1 MSSQGSSVL
10 EVFQLNKNSKEDDLE
25 QCIVWL
31 RDVFHDNL
39 PKTISVVVKRLGG
52 YDPLNTTNLSKT
64 TFKGLNTTVNASLM
78 NNTLVGNQSFNA
90 RKSANESLAK
100 HNNES
105 QKEVH
110 SDYFDMP
117 HQEKQESQKVKNN
130 QKASLQDTN
139 QIQEKPSQNSST
151 LQSPRQQLQ
160 NNQSNTSLN
169 SNTSYISKNYDEND
183 PQSMAD
189 KAKQYY
195 LNQNFNEAL
204 ELYQK
209 SQNLAQNDEENYIK
223 LIFQNKVYIGSIYA
237 NAKQRQKAIEELKS
251 AYEMTK
257 RLNIK
262 EIIEMNEQNSKDGAQ
277 KFINSN
283 PVYFIN
289 LTLGNLYNEEKDF
302 QNAIF
307 FFEEAYKEIQH
318 SENVADHKNL
328 SQILNSLGLIYYS
341 TNQIPI
347 AIEKFKN
354 SLQIFEEL
362 LKIPEYGNDPSLKI
376 SYANRMNNLGE
387 ACRRNKQIDEAI
399 VHFKNSLK
407 LKLEAQ
413 KESNDFSVE
422 TQKTIASTYNNLGIS
437 YYTLKKFDDAI
448 EYLNHAIEIYENK
461 IGRVEALDQL
471 SYANILNQ
479 RGDCYRFKL
488 DIVKACEDFKKS
500 FKLKVDCLGE
510 EHKSTIMTL
519 NNYAQSVFGTK
530 NYQKSKQLFQDLLK
544 VQRKVLG
551 EKDPAV
557 AQTLNNLGTVT
568 SELHEYELAEVYIK
582 EALEIFQS
590 QPQTASTNLERVTK
604 NLQAV
609 QHKIQRSSQEKLI
622 PKNQQ

>member
-25 QCIVWL
+25 QCIAWL

-90 RKSANESLAK
+90 RKSANESIAK

-105 QKEVH
+105 QKDAH
-110 SDYFDMP
+110 SDYFDKP
-117 HQEKQESQKVKNN
+117 QQEKKESQIAQNN
-130 QKASLQDTN
+130 SKSVSDTGN
-139 QIQEKPSQNSST
+139 IQEKAPQISSN
-151 LQSPRQQLQ
+151 LQSPTKQLQ
-160 NNQSNTSLN
+160 NNQSNTSLTSN
-169 SNTSYISKNYDEND
+169 SSYISKNYDEND
-183 PQSMAD
+183 PISVAD
-189 KAKQYY
+189 KAKHCY
-195 LNQNFNEAL
+195 LNQNYNEAL

-209 SQNLAQNDEENYIK
+209 SQNLALHDEENNIK
-223 LIFQNKVYIGSIYA
+223 LIFSNKVYIGSIYT
-237 NAKQRQKAIEELKS
+237 NVKQRQKAIEELKS

-262 EIIEMNEQNSKDGAQ
+262 EIIETNEWNSKDGTQ

-307 FFEEAYKEIQH
+307 YFEEAYKEIQH
-318 SENVADHKNL
+318 SQNVLDYKNQ
-328 SQILNSLGLIYYS
+328 SQILDSLGLIYYFS
-341 TNQIPI
+341 NNIPT
-347 AIEKFKN
+347 AIEKFKH

-362 LKIPEYGNDPSLKI
+362 LKVPEYGNDPSLKT
-376 SYANRMNNLGE
+376 SYANRINNLGE
-387 ACRRNKQIDEAI
+387 AYRRNKQIDEAI

-413 KESNDFSVE
+413 KENNDYSVQI
-422 TQKTIASTYNNLGIS
+422 QKQIANTYNNLGMS
-437 YYTLKKFDDAI
+437 YYTLKQYDEAI

-461 IGRVEALDQL
+461 IGRVEAIDQL
-471 SYANILNQ
+471 SCANILNQ

-488 DIVKACEDFKKS
+488 DVIKSCEDYKKS

-510 EHKSTIMTL
+510 EHKSTILTH

-530 NYQKSKQLFQDLLK
+530 NFQKSKQLFLDLLK
-544 VQRKVLG
+544 IQKKVLG
-551 EKDPAV
+551 EKDPSV

-568 SELHEYELAEVYIK
+568 SELREYELAEMYIK
-582 EALEIFQS
+582 EALEIFQN
-590 QPQTASTNLERVTK
+590 QPETTSTNLERVKK

-609 QHKIQRSSQEKLI
+609 QHKIQRNSQEKLTL
-622 PKNQQ
+622 KNQQ

>member
-25 QCIVWL
+25 QCIAWL

-90 RKSANESLAK
+90 KKSANESLVK
-100 HNNES
+100 NNNES
-105 QKEVH
+105 QKDAH
-110 SDYFDMP
+110 SDYFDKP
-117 HQEKQESQKVKNN
+117 QQEKKESQKAQNVSK
-130 QKASLQDTN
+130 SVQDTSN
-139 QIQEKPSQNSST
+139 IQEKPSQNSSN

-160 NNQSNTSLN
+160 NNQSNTSLT

-209 SQNLAQNDEENYIK
+209 SQNLAHNDEENYLK

-257 RLNIK
+257 RINIK
-262 EIIEMNEQNSKDGAQ
+262 EIIEMNEQNTKDGTQ
-277 KFINSN
+277 RFINSN

-302 QNAIF
+302 RNAIF

-318 SENVADHKNL
+318 SDNVVDHKNQ

-341 TNQIPI
+341 SNEIPT
-347 AIEKFKN
+347 AIEKFKH

-362 LKIPEYGNDPSLKI
+362 LKVPEYGNDPSLKI

-387 ACRRNKQIDEAI
+387 AYRRNKQIDEAI
-399 VHFKNSLK
+399 VNFKNSLK

-413 KESNDFSVE
+413 KDNNDFSVE

-437 YYTLKKFDDAI
+437 YYTLKQFDDAI
-448 EYLNHAIEIYENK
+448 EYLNQAIEIYENK
-461 IGRVEALDQL
+461 IGRVEAIDQL

-488 DIVKACEDFKKS
+488 DIIKSCEDYKKS

-510 EHKSTIMTL
+510 EHKSTILTH

-544 VQRKVLG
+544 VQKKVLG
-551 EKDPAV
+551 EKDPSV

-568 SELHEYELAEVYIK
+568 SELHEYELAEAYIK
-582 EALEIFQS
+582 EALQIFQS
-590 QPQTASTNLERVTK
+590 QPQTASSNLERVKK

-622 PKNQQ
+622 PNNQQ